1 MLEILEK
8 IILAGVGLVSM
19 TKEKA
24 EELVDTLIKKGQ
36 VKARDRNAILSKL
49 LKGTKKFD
57 KDLEKKMEQIS
68 SNIMSSSQKQIDI
81 MKNKLAKVANDLHFE
96 KKKGKIKKKK

>member
-57 KDLEKKMEQIS
+57 KDLEKKMKQIS

>member
-1 MLEILEK
+1 MFEILEK
-8 IILAGVGLVSM
+8 IILAGVGLASM

-36 VKARDRNAILSKL
+36 VKAKDRKAVLSRL

-57 KDLEKKMEQIS
+57 KDLEKKIKQVSLKMVS
-68 SNIMSSSQKQIDI
+68 GSQKQID
-81 MKNKLAKVANDLHFE
+81 MLKKKLAKVAKDLHIE
-96 KKKGKIKKKK
+96 KKKGKIKKK